1 MSRLRLLV
9 AVVVLG
15 VGLIMSS
22 TLLATPSICDA
33 IAGNLVSNCGFE
45 TGNFTDW
52 TTVPAVADS
61 LFGVTSSPSYAN
73 SGNSAAYFGSTGGYN
88 DYIYQN
94 LATTPGD
101 TYSVAFYVFADDT
114 TGEFVA
120 NWGGTNI
127 FTLTTPSTG
136 YIGYNFSE
144 LATSSSTQLE
154 LGGNTPPSYYYLDDV
169 SVVDTGTVA
178 STPEPSSLLLLGSG
192 LLALAG
198 AVRRRMLR

>member
-1 MSRLRLLV
+1 MRKPLIWLFTLV
-9 AVVVLG
+9 
-15 VGLIMSS
+15 
-22 TLLATPSICDA
+22 LLAMLSPSHLWASPSICDG
-33 IAGNLVSNCGFE
+33 IAGNIVANCGFE
-45 TGNFTDW
+45 TGNFTGW

-61 LFGVTSSPSYAN
+61 LFGVTSYAN

-154 LGGNTPPSYYYLDDV
+154 LGGNTPPSYYFLDDV

-198 AVRRRMLR
+198 AVRRKLLR